1 MYIVISV
8 LTLFVALAAQTVT
21 SSVRIDALTQEGP
34 YVLGSNDRIVVRCV
48 NADEFS
54 PTPVRIDNDGQVTLP
69 FVGRIELAGLTVTD
83 AEKLLTDQLSKFI
96 QHPQIQLNVVES
108 HSQPV
113 SVFGAVRNP
122 GSYQLEG
129 RKTLAEILSMA
140 GGLRPDAGQTLKL
153 TRRVEWGSIPLP
165 TSEQRTMGDVT
176 AAEVSVDEL
185 IRGSAPFSDI
195 EVQPHDVISVSQ
207 AELVYVVG
215 QVRKPGGFAM
225 TGGGDFTVLQALS
238 MAEGLDRTAASKKA
252 KILRKHGA
260 SGRVELPVDLERILS
275 GRAPDIPLQAEDVL
289 FVPNNTAKSVG
300 MKTLDAI
307 IQTTTGMAIY
317 GRF

>member
-1 MYIVISV
+1 
-8 LTLFVALAAQTVT
+8 
-21 SSVRIDALTQEGP
+21 
-34 YVLGSNDRIVVRCV
+34 V